1 MRAVVFDKS
10 LLAASMSVT
19 ASLNRMRISSGVR
32 VAEMMVI
39 CPTRRSMGVRNEE
52 KCMMTVAGGFE
63 SGWKSRKD
71 IDLGYE
77 NRWPDV
83 VLLRRMRGYL
93 YFDLAKS

>member
-1 MRAVVFDKS
+1 MVFDKS
-10 LLAASMSVT
+10 LLAASTSVT

-32 VAEMMVI
+32 VAEMMAI
-39 CPTRRSMGVRNEE
+39 CPTRSMGARNEE
-52 KCMMTVAGGFE
+52 KCMMTIAGGFE
-63 SGWKSRKD
+63 SGLKSRKD
-71 IDLGYE
+71 IDFRYE